1 METLIPASTTMCANY
16 RPSSRETLAAL
27 PLPPPDFAYE
37 EAYPGSVVPIVTN
50 FAPRLWVPAAFGLIP
65 SWAKDTKIVRSTYN
79 ARAETVGEKP
89 SFRSAWQHGQ
99 LCIIPAEVL
108 YEPCYETGR
117 AMRWAIRR
125 ADGKPMGIAGL
136 WEQKLDDTGE
146 PTWSMTMLTINADDH
161 PLMRRFHKPGDEKR
175 SVVILPDDAWGDWLR
190 AKSENA
196 ARELMQLFSPD
207 AFVTEAA
214 PREHT

>member
-1 METLIPASTTMCANY
+1 MDALIPASTTMCANY

-27 PLPPPDFAYE
+27 PLPAPDFSYG

-79 ARAETVGEKP
+79 ARSESVGEKP
-89 SFRSAWQHGQ
+89 SFRDAWKRGQ

-108 YEPCYETGR
+108 FEPCYETGKVV
-117 AMRWAIRR
+117 RWAIRR

-136 WEQKLDDTGE
+136 WERKLSETGQ
-146 PTWSMTMLTINADDH
+146 PTWSMTMLTINADND
-161 PLMRRFHKPGDEKR
+161 PVFMRFHKPEDEKR

-190 AKSENA
+190 AKSENT
-196 ARELMQLFSPD
+196 ARALLRGFDVSG
-207 AFVTEAA
+207 FVTEAA
-214 PREHT
+214 PR

>member
-1 METLIPASTTMCANY
+1 METLIPASSTMCANY

-27 PLPPPDFAYE
+27 PLPPPEFAYG

-108 YEPCYETGR
+108 YEPCYETGK
-117 AMRWAIRR
+117 AVRWAIRR

-136 WEQKLDDTGE
+136 WERKLDETGE
-146 PTWSMTMLTINADDH
+146 PTWSMTMLTINADYH
-161 PLMRRFHKPGDEKR
+161 PLMRRFHKPEDEKR
-175 SVVILPDDAWGDWLR
+175 TVVILPDDAWGDWLR
-190 AKSENA
+190 TKSENT
-196 ARELMQLFSPD
+196 ARALLRGFDVSG
-207 AFVTEAA
+207 FVTEAA
-214 PREHT
+214 PR